1 MFSLLVN
8 FQPEKI
14 MYRYIPPKERRHFH
28 FGKNISIKGLVLSIV
43 LMFSLVSLISAVQMS
58 FNKTAATKASTVLQE
73 NSNQDDSLTTGNVI
87 GKKASKKEM
96 EQAKLLS
103 VPVILQ
109 NLPLERNWPIR
120 GRITT
125 NYSSYHQGLDIANSL
140 GTPIH
145 PFASGVVVA
154 RGWQGSFGNA
164 VTIVH
169 NNGYASTYAHMSKIS
184 TTVGQQVDIASE
196 VGLVG
201 STGRSTGPHLHFQLT
216 LFGKT
221 VNPLGALP

>member
-1 MFSLLVN
+1 
-8 FQPEKI
+8 
-14 MYRYIPPKERRHFH
+14 
-28 FGKNISIKGLVLSIV
+28 
-43 LMFSLVSLISAVQMS
+43 
-58 FNKTAATKASTVLQE
+58 
-73 NSNQDDSLTTGNVI
+73 
-87 GKKASKKEM
+87 M

-103 VPVILQ
+103 APFILQ
-109 NLPLERNWPIR
+109 NLPLERNWPMR

-125 NYSSYHQGLDIANSL
+125 YYSRYHTGIDIANKL

-154 RGWQGSFGNA
+154 AGWQGSFGNS

-169 NNGYASTYAHMSKIS
+169 NNGYATTYAHMSKILV
-184 TTVGQQVDIASE
+184 TVGQQVDTASE

-216 LFGKT
+216 LSGKT
-221 VNPLGALP
+221 VNPLSALP